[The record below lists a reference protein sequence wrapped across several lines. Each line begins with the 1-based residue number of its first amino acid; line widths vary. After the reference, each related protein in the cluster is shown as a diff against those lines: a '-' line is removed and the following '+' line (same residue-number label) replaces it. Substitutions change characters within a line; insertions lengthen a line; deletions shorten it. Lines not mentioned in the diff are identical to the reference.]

1 MCFWKYNSIFGSDV
15 EALSALQVR
24 DYVIAVVLLAPSR
37 EVKDAREGGLHSVQ
51 LSRPKFIGTG
61 KATFLVREEGRKDN
75 KWERLGGVGLTFP

>member
-1 MCFWKYNSIFGSDV
+1 MCFGKSNLIFGSAV
-15 EALSALQVR
+15 EAQSGLQVR
-24 DYVIAVVLLAPSR
+24 DYVSAAVLQARSR